1 MKKIL
6 KFIVSSLFLASFFV
20 VGCAQNPGGSGSGLL
35 PSSEGNNPFEMLLSH
50 HDGIRF
56 EVPTI
61 VFYDDNVKSDSCL
74 HFDLSQEEDGNLLKN
89 YRGDIP
95 SDFEVYFP
103 DLNKSYTPRSMTS
116 YYDYSYKETMTNEGF
131 LYLTLNKIEARKGD
145 SKTIIT
151 AKDSRDTYTSM
162 LYEPALFNKVIV
174 LKYKVEATSI
184 GVYLWTDFVLCDDS
198 DEFDLEKLP
207 IYSIKSD
214 DSYSRNDP
222 KSTIECD
229 FDFNQFSIRYIEPSQ
244 VFGDYSEKKFTSKF
258 DYSSQEQT
266 NIDVTYEDNTLIIN
280 ANGEYCERVPSYS
293 YEDEGEER
301 KIDCNVTCKVKLVD
315 ISSGD
320 NYNLELIW
328 KVKDFYYEEVVSR
341 EEFNEETGMIE
352 EIIETV
358 GNKVYV
364 DSFINRTFNQTIN
377 MR

>member
-35 PSSEGNNPFEMLLSH
+35 PSSEGNDPFDMLLSH
-50 HDGIRF
+50 YDETNF
-56 EVPTI
+56 YVPTI
-61 VFYDDNVKSDSCL
+61 VFKDDYGSDSFL
-74 HFDLSQEEDGNLLKN
+74 YFGLAREEDGNLLIDN
-89 YRGDIP
+89 RGNFP
-95 SDFEVYFP
+95 SDFKVYFP
-103 DLNKSYTPRSMTS
+103 DLNNSYIPRSMTS
-116 YYDYSYKETMTNEGF
+116 YFDYSYKETMANEGF

-162 LYEPALFNKVIV
+162 LYVPALFNKVIV
-174 LKYKVEATSI
+174 LKYKVEVTSY
-184 GVYLWTDFVLCDDS
+184 GVYLRTYFVFCDDS
-198 DEFDLEKLP
+198 DEFELEKLP

-229 FDFNQFSIRYIEPSQ
+229 FDFNRFSICYKEPSQ
-244 VFGDYSEKKFTSKF
+244 VLGDYSEKKFTSKF

-266 NIDVTYEDNTLIIN
+266 NNIDVTYEDNTLIIN
-280 ANGEYCERVPSYS
+280 ANGEYSEMVPS
-293 YEDEGEER
+293 YEDEDEKRE
-301 KIDCNVTCKVKLVD
+301 IDCNVTCKLKLVD
-315 ISSGD
+315 ISSDD

-328 KVKDFYYEEVVSR
+328 KVKDFYYEEVFSR
-341 EEFNEETGMIE
+341 KEFNKETGIIE
-352 EIIETV
+352 EVTETS

-364 DSFINRTFNQTIN
+364 DSFINRTFNQTIY

>member
-20 VGCAQNPGGSGSGLL
+20 VGCAQNPGGGSL
-35 PSSEGNNPFEMLLSH
+35 PSSEGNNPFDMLLSH
-50 HDGIRF
+50 HDETNF
-56 EVPTI
+56 YVPTI
-61 VFYDDNVKSDSCL
+61 VFKDDYGRNSCL
-74 HFDLSQEEDGNLLKN
+74 YFGLAREEDGNLLEDHTL
-89 YRGDIP
+89 DIP
-95 SDFEVYFP
+95 DDFKVYFP
-103 DLNKSYTPRSMTS
+103 DLNKSYKPDSMRS
-116 YYDYSYKETMTNEGF
+116 YFDYSYKETMANEGF
-131 LYLTLNKIEARKGD
+131 LYLTLNKIEAKKGD

-162 LYEPALFNKVIV
+162 LYVPALFNKVIV
-174 LKYKVEATSI
+174 LKYKVEMESY
-184 GVYLWTDFVLCDDS
+184 GVYLRTYFVFCDDS

-229 FDFNQFSIRYIEPSQ
+229 FDFNQFSIRYIEPS
-244 VFGDYSEKKFTSKF
+244 VVYGDYSEKKFTSKF

-266 NIDVTYEDNTLIIN
+266 NNIDVTYEDNTLIIN
-280 ANGEYCERVPSYS
+280 ANGEYSEMVPS

-328 KVKDFYYEEVVSR
+328 KVKDFYYEQVFSR
-341 EEFNEETGMIE
+341 EEFNEETGIME
-352 EIIETV
+352 EVLELS

>member
-20 VGCAQNPGGSGSGLL
+20 VGCAQNPGGGSL
-35 PSSEGNNPFEMLLSH
+35 PSSEGNNPFDMLLSH
-50 HDGIRF
+50 HDETNF
-56 EVPTI
+56 YVPTI
-61 VFYDDNVKSDSCL
+61 VFYDDYGKSDSCL
-74 HFDLSQEEDGNLLKN
+74 YFGLSREEDGNLLIDN
-89 YRGDIP
+89 SGNIP
-95 SDFEVYFP
+95 DDFKVYFP

-116 YYDYSYKETMTNEGF
+116 YFDYSYKETMANEGF

-151 AKDSRDTYTSM
+151 ASDAPYFSM
-162 LYEPALFNKVIV
+162 LYVPALFNKVIV
-174 LKYKVEATSI
+174 LKYKVEETSY
-184 GVYLWTDFVLCDDS
+184 GVFLRTDFVFCDDS
-198 DEFDLEKLP
+198 DEFELEKLP

-214 DSYSRNDP
+214 DSYSIDDL

-229 FDFNQFSIRYIEPSQ
+229 FDFNRFSICYKEPSQ

-266 NIDVTYEDNTLIIN
+266 NNIDVTYEDNTLIIN
-280 ANGEYCERVPSYS
+280 ANGEYSEMVPS
-293 YEDEGEER
+293 YEDEKR
-301 KIDCNVTCKVKLVD
+301 KIDCNVTCKLKLVD

-328 KVKDFYYEEVVSR
+328 KIKDFYYEEVFPR
-341 EEFNEETGMIE
+341 EEFNKETGIME
-352 EIIETV
+352 EVTETS
-358 GNKVYV
+358 GYKVYV
-364 DSFINRTFNQTIN
+364 DSFINRTFTQTIN

>member
-20 VGCAQNPGGSGSGLL
+20 VGCAQNPGGGSL
-35 PSSEGNNPFEMLLSH
+35 PSSEGNNPFDMLLSH
-50 HDGIRF
+50 YDETHF
-56 EVPTI
+56 NVPTI
-61 VFYDDNVKSDSCL
+61 VFYDDYGKSDSCL
-74 HFDLSQEEDGNLLKN
+74 YFGLAREEDGNLLIDN
-89 YRGDIP
+89 SGNIP
-95 SDFEVYFP
+95 DDFKVYFP
-103 DLNKSYTPRSMTS
+103 DLKESYTPRSMTS
-116 YYDYSYKETMTNEGF
+116 YFDYSYKETMANEGF

-151 AKDSRDTYTSM
+151 ASDAPYFSM
-162 LYEPALFNKVIV
+162 LYVPALFNKVIV
-174 LKYKVEATSI
+174 LKYKVEKESY
-184 GVYLWTDFVLCDDS
+184 GVYLRTDFVLCDDS

-229 FDFNQFSIRYIEPSQ
+229 FDFNQFSIRYIEPS
-244 VFGDYSEKKFTSKF
+244 VVYGDYSEKKFTSKF

-266 NIDVTYEDNTLIIN
+266 NNIDVTYEDNTLIIN

-328 KVKDFYYEEVVSR
+328 KVKDFYYEQVFPR
-341 EEFNEETGMIE
+341 EEFNEETGIME
-352 EIIETV
+352 EVLEPSGI
-358 GNKVYV
+358 KVYV
-364 DSFINRTFNQTIN
+364 DSFINRTFTQTIN

>member
-35 PSSEGNNPFEMLLSH
+35 PSSEGNNPMEMLLSYK
-50 HDGIRF
+50 DEF
-56 EVPTI
+56 QFKVPTM
-61 VFYDDNVKSDSCL
+61 VVDKYYDGTDM
-74 HFDLSQEEDGNLLKN
+74 FLSFSLRREEDGNLLEDHTL
-89 YRGDIP
+89 DIP
-95 SDFEVYFP
+95 DDFKVYFP
-103 DLNKSYTPRSMTS
+103 DLNMSYKPSSIRS
-116 YYDYSYKETMTNEGF
+116 YFDYSYKETMANEGF
-131 LYLTLNKIEARKGD
+131 LYLTLNKIEAKKGD
-145 SKTIIT
+145 YKTIIT
-151 AKDSRDTYTSM
+151 AKDSRNTSM
-162 LYEPALFNKVIV
+162 LYVPALFNKVIV
-174 LKYKVEATSI
+174 LKYKVEPTSYD
-184 GVYLWTDFVLCDDS
+184 VYLRTYFVLCDDS
-198 DEFDLEKLP
+198 DVFDLEKLP

-214 DSYSRNDP
+214 DSYSIDNP

-229 FDFNQFSIRYIEPSQ
+229 FDFNRFSICYNEPSG
-244 VFGDYSEKKFTSKF
+244 VYGDYSEKKFTSKF

-341 EEFNEETGMIE
+341 EEFFNKETGIIE
-352 EIIETV
+352 EVTETS
-358 GNKVYV
+358 GYKVYV
-364 DSFINRTFNQTIN
+364 DSFINRTFTQTIN

>member
-20 VGCAQNPGGSGSGLL
+20 VGCAQNPGGSGLL
-35 PSSEGNNPFEMLLSH
+35 PSSEGNNPMEMLLSYKKE
-50 HDGIRF
+50 F
-56 EVPTI
+56 QFNVPTI
-61 VFYDDNVKSDSCL
+61 VVDKYYDGTDT
-74 HFDLSQEEDGNLLKN
+74 FLSFSLRREEDGNLLEDHTL
-89 YRGDIP
+89 DIP
-95 SDFEVYFP
+95 DDFKVYFP
-103 DLNKSYTPRSMTS
+103 DLNKSYKPDSIRS
-116 YYDYSYKETMTNEGF
+116 YFDYSYKETMANEGF
-131 LYLTLNKIEARKGD
+131 LYLTLNKIEAKKGD
-145 SKTIIT
+145 YKTIIT
-151 AKDSRDTYTSM
+151 AKDSRNTSM
-162 LYEPALFNKVIV
+162 LYVPALFNKVIV
-174 LKYKVEATSI
+174 LKYKVEEFSSD
-184 GVYLWTDFVLCDDS
+184 VYLRTYFVFCDDS
-198 DEFDLEKLP
+198 DEFELEKLP

-214 DSYSRNDP
+214 DSYSIDDL

-280 ANGEYCERVPSYS
+280 ANGEYYESVPSYS
-293 YEDEGEER
+293 YEDEER

-320 NYNLELIW
+320 NNNLELIW
-328 KVKDFYYEEVVSR
+328 KIKDLYYEEVVSR
-341 EEFNEETGMIE
+341 EEFFNKETGIME
-352 EIIETV
+352 EVTETS
-358 GNKVYV
+358 GYKVYV

>member
-35 PSSEGNNPFEMLLSH
+35 PSSEGNDPFDMLLSH
-50 HDGIRF
+50 YDETNF
-56 EVPTI
+56 YVPTI
-61 VFYDDNVKSDSCL
+61 VFKDDYGSDSFL
-74 HFDLSQEEDGNLLKN
+74 YFGLAREEDGNLLIDN
-89 YRGDIP
+89 RGDFP
-95 SDFEVYFP
+95 SDFKVYFP
-103 DLNKSYTPRSMTS
+103 DLNNSYIPRSMTS
-116 YYDYSYKETMTNEGF
+116 YFDYSYKETMANEGF

-162 LYEPALFNKVIV
+162 LYVPALFNKVIV
-174 LKYKVEATSI
+174 LKYKVEATSNN
-184 GVYLWTDFVLCDDS
+184 VYLRTYFVFCDDS
-198 DEFDLEKLP
+198 DEFELEKLP

-229 FDFNQFSIRYIEPSQ
+229 FDFNRFSICYKEPSQ
-244 VFGDYSEKKFTSKF
+244 VLGDYSEKKFTSKF

-266 NIDVTYEDNTLIIN
+266 NNIDVTYEDNTLIIN
-280 ANGEYCERVPSYS
+280 ANGEYSEMVPS
-293 YEDEGEER
+293 YEDEDEKRE
-301 KIDCNVTCKVKLVD
+301 IDCNVTCKLKLVD

-328 KVKDFYYEEVVSR
+328 KVKDFYYEEVFSR
-341 EEFNEETGMIE
+341 KEFNKETGIIE
-352 EIIETV
+352 EVTETS

-364 DSFINRTFNQTIN
+364 DSFINRTFNQTIY

>member
-20 VGCAQNPGGSGSGLL
+20 VGCVQNSGGSGSGLL
-35 PSSEGNNPFEMLLSH
+35 PSSEGNDPFDMLLSH
-50 HDGIRF
+50 HDETNF
-56 EVPTI
+56 YVPTI
-61 VFYDDNVKSDSCL
+61 VFYDDYGKSDSCL
-74 HFDLSQEEDGNLLKN
+74 YFDLSREEDGNLLEN
-89 YRGDIP
+89 HRLDIP
-95 SDFEVYFP
+95 GDFKVYFP
-103 DLNKSYTPRSMTS
+103 DLNMSYTPRSMTS
-116 YYDYSYKETMTNEGF
+116 YFDYSYKETMENEGF
-131 LYLTLNKIEARKGD
+131 LYLTLNKIEAKKGD
-145 SKTIIT
+145 YKTIIT

-162 LYEPALFNKVIV
+162 LYVPALFNKVIV
-174 LKYKVEATSI
+174 LKYKVEVTSY
-184 GVYLWTDFVLCDDS
+184 GVYLRTYFVFCDDS
-198 DEFDLEKLP
+198 DVFDLEKMP

-214 DSYSRNDP
+214 DSYSIDNP

-229 FDFNQFSIRYIEPSQ
+229 FDFNRFSICYNEPSG
-244 VFGDYSEKKFTSKF
+244 VYGDYSEKKFTSKF

-328 KVKDFYYEEVVSR
+328 KVKDFYYEQVFSR
-341 EEFNEETGMIE
+341 EEFNEETGIME
-352 EIIETV
+352 EVLEPS

-364 DSFINRTFNQTIN
+364 DSFINRTFTQTIN

>member
-20 VGCAQNPGGSGSGLL
+20 VGCAQNPGGGSL
-35 PSSEGNNPFEMLLSH
+35 PSSEGNNPFDMLLSH

-56 EVPTI
+56 KVPTI

-74 HFDLSQEEDGNLLKN
+74 YLDLSQEEDGNLLKN
-89 YRGDIP
+89 YSGRIP

-184 GVYLWTDFVLCDDS
+184 GVYLWTDFVFCDDS
-198 DEFDLEKLP
+198 GEFDLEKMP
-207 IYSIKSD
+207 IYSIESD
-214 DSYSRNDP
+214 DSYSINDP

-229 FDFNQFSIRYIEPSQ
+229 FDFNRFSICYNEPSG
-244 VFGDYSEKKFTSKF
+244 VYGDYSEKKFTSKF
-258 DYSSQEQT
+258 DYFSQEQT
-266 NIDVTYEDNTLIIN
+266 NNIDVTYEDNTLIIN
-280 ANGEYCERVPSYS
+280 ANGKYSEMVPS
-293 YEDEGEER
+293 YEDEDEKRE
-301 KIDCNVTCKVKLVD
+301 IDCNVTCKLKLVD
-315 ISSGD
+315 ISSVD
-320 NYNLELIW
+320 NDKNRLIW
-328 KVKDFYYEEVVSR
+328 KVKDFYYEEVFSR
-341 EEFNEETGMIE
+341 EEFNKETGIIE
-352 EIIETV
+352 EVTETS

-364 DSFINRTFNQTIN
+364 DSLINRTFTQTIN